1 MKPVRFNI
9 DPKNYKHIRVEVDG
23 AIAKLIIAIPD
34 DGGFRDDYQL
44 KLNSYDIGVDVEIAD
59 ATRRLRYE
67 HPEVSVVCI
76 TSGRDDGVFSAGA
89 NIFMLR
95 TSDHAHKVNFCKF
108 TNETRCYIEETHET
122 SGQYYFAALNGLSS
136 GGGYELPLACD
147 EIHLVDDRRSAVS
160 LPEVPYLAV
169 LPGTGGLTRVV
180 DKRKVRRDRAD
191 IFCTLAE
198 GIRGKKAVEWKLV
211 DAVHPSSTFNEKVD
225 ARLKELAGD
234 GNPHK
239 GIDLSVLEV
248 DYKEESA
255 TYKYVKVDIN
265 QEKRVA
271 TIELTGPSAED
282 SKIPANA
289 ADLGSD
295 WYGLRFW
302 RELDDAILNLRFNYY
317 EVGTVVIKSK
327 GSCENVIALDNAL
340 EARKDDWFIRE
351 VLTEMKRVLKRID
364 YTSRTLFAFIEPE
377 SCFAGSFFE
386 ISLACDRTYM
396 MNHEDEENYIGI
408 SVLNGGKFPMG
419 NGISRLET
427 RFLDDEDSVN
437 KALGAIGKKLN
448 AEEADKLGLVTEI
461 PDDIDWED
469 EVRIAVEER
478 VSFSPDALTG
488 MEASLRFPGPE
499 TMETK
504 IFARLTAWQNWIF
517 TRPNAV
523 GERGGLTMY
532 GDVKNAE
539 FDWKRV

>member
-9 DPKNYKHIRVEVDG
+9 DPKDYKHIRVEVEG

-122 SGQYYFAALNGLSS
+122 SNQYYFAALNGLSS

-191 IFCTLAE
+191 IFCSLAE
-198 GIRGKKAVEWKLV
+198 GIRGEKAVEWKLV
-211 DAVHPSSTFNEKVD
+211 DAVHPASSFDEKIA
-225 ARLKELAGD
+225 ARLEELAGD

-248 DYKEESA
+248 DYQEDSA
-255 TYKYVKVDIN
+255 TYEFVKVKID

-282 SKIPANA
+282 SKIPKNA

-295 WYGLRFW
+295 WYGLKFW

-317 EVGTVVIKSK
+317 EVGTVIIKSK

-340 EARKDDWFIRE
+340 EAQKDDWFIRE

-364 YTSRTLFAFIEPE
+364 YTSRTLFTFIEPE

-386 ISLACDRTYM
+386 IALASDRAYM
-396 MNHEDEENYIGI
+396 MNHEDEENFIGI

-427 RFLDDEDSVN
+427 RFLDDAESVN
-437 KALGAIGKKLN
+437 NALGAIGKKLN
-448 AEEADKLGLVTEI
+448 AEQAYELGLVTEI

>member
-9 DPKNYKHIRVEVDG
+9 DPKNYKHIKVEVDG

-76 TSGRDDGVFSAGA
+76 TSGREDGVFSAGA

-95 TSDHAHKVNFCKF
+95 TSEHAHKVNFCKF

-122 SGQYYFAALNGLSS
+122 SNQYYLAALNGLSS

-225 ARLKELAGD
+225 ARLKELAGE

-239 GIDLSVLEV
+239 GINLSVLKA
-248 DYKEESA
+248 DYTDDSA
-255 TYKYVKVDIN
+255 NYKYVKVDID
-265 QEKRVA
+265 QAKRVA

-282 SKIPANA
+282 SNIPENA
-289 ADLGSD
+289 SDLGSD

-317 EVGTVVIKSK
+317 EVGTVIFKSK
-327 GSCENVIALDNAL
+327 GSVENVIALDNAL
-340 EARKDDWFIRE
+340 EAKKDDWFIRE

-364 YTSRTLFAFIEPE
+364 YTSRTLLAFIEPG

-386 ISLACDRTYM
+386 ITLASDRTYM
-396 MNHEDEENYIGI
+396 MNHEDEENYIGL

-427 RFLDDEDSVN
+427 RFLDDSESVKN
-437 KALGAIGKKLN
+437 VLGKIGKKLN
-448 AEEADKLGLVTEI
+448 AEEADEFGLVTEI

-469 EVRIAVEER
+469 EVRIVVEER

-539 FDWKRV
+539 YDWKRV

>member
-9 DPKNYKHIRVEVDG
+9 NPKNYKHIRVEVEG
-23 AIAKLIIAIPD
+23 AIAKLIITIPD

-44 KLNSYDIGVDVEIAD
+44 KLNSYDIGVDIEIAD

-108 TNETRCYIEETHET
+108 TNETRCYIEETHKT
-122 SGQYYFAALNGLSS
+122 SNQYYLAALNGLSS

-147 EIHLVDDRRSAVS
+147 EIHLVDDRKSAVS

-198 GIRGKKAVEWKLV
+198 GIRGEKAVEWKLV
-211 DAVHPSSTFNEKVD
+211 DAVHPASAFKEKVD
-225 ARLKELAGD
+225 ARLKELAGN
-234 GNPHK
+234 GNPYK

-248 DYKEESA
+248 DYQENSA
-255 TYKYVKVDIN
+255 TYEFVKVEID
-265 QEKRVA
+265 QVKRVA
-271 TIELTGPSAED
+271 IIELKGPSADD
-282 SKIPANA
+282 SKIPENA
-289 ADLGSD
+289 SELGSD
-295 WYGLRFW
+295 WYGLKFW

-317 EVGTVVIKSK
+317 EVGTVIIKSK

-364 YTSRTLFAFIEPE
+364 YTSRTIFTFVEPS
-377 SCFAGSFFE
+377 SCFAGSLFE
-386 ISLACDRTYM
+386 ISLASDRTFM

-427 RFLDDEDSVN
+427 RFLDDAESVN
-437 KALGAIGKKLN
+437 NSLGTIGQKLN
-448 AEEADKLGLVTEI
+448 AEEAEKLGLVTEI

-478 VSFSPDALTG
+478 ASFSPDALTG

-532 GDVKNAE
+532 GDVRNAE